1 MSSDASSNNIAIK
14 NLEGKTIML
23 HGVEPTDTGLAVK
36 TLYAEKQGV
45 PINEQ
50 RLVHGGREI
59 EDDKAL
65 AEYGVKANSTLYLV
79 LKLRGGYVHPV
90 GSLPTGAEDVSESLF

>member
-1 MSSDASSNNIAIK
+1 MSADASNNNIAIK

-23 HGVEPTDTGLAVK
+23 HGIRPADTGLAVK
-36 TLYAEKQGV
+36 TLYAEKNGV

-65 AEYGVKANSTLYLV
+65 ETYGVKANSTLYLV

-90 GSLPTGAEDVSESLF
+90 GSLPTGSEDVSDSLF